1 MSVKVVTNKTYLE
14 NINGLKN
21 FEKYNIDYDSNRDI
35 NKQVKAVFNTNG
47 KQYYIEDSL
56 QKFMHSIPS
65 NKRSIFDL
73 LKNDLR
79 ESKKYNS
86 TDNYGPNK
94 VIKLKKGETRKSNKE
109 KYRVSRGITSR
120 GITSRGIISR
130 GITSRGITSKLFDY
144 DKETMTPEYNH
155 IIDKHEHKDE
165 YSKKHRHNKKNGR
178 HSKKHRRR
186 NKKHEHRLK
195 LNYKLNT

>member
-56 QKFMHSIPS
+56 QKFMHYIPS

-109 KYRVSRGITSR
+109 KYRVSRGITS
-120 GITSRGIISR
+120 
-130 GITSRGITSKLFDY
+130 KLFDY
-144 DKETMTPEYNH
+144 DKEIMTPEYNH